1 MWGCIVTPYQ
11 FAAIAAVPSLYV
23 RVYREN
29 SGRIYAGVRSLIICE
44 GVSSLQI
51 ARRVWGGFPHYMWGC
66 IMRQMTRMHNRRVP
80 SLYVRVY
87 HRLNNCRKKETGS
100 LIICEGVSGRL
111 ISKMQCTP
119 FPHYMWWCIVNH
131 NTSQSKPEVPSLY
144 VRVYRCGNF
153 SPHASG
159 CSLTIREGVSL
170 APTVKDEDGEFPHC
184 MWGCIEQWPNFN
196 RRVSVPSLYVRV
208 YRKNRVSYH
217 DPDSSLIMCECM

>member
-100 LIICEGVSGRL
+100 LIICEGVSWTITRARA
-111 ISKMQCTP
+111 SRK
-119 FPHYMWWCIVNH
+119 FPHYTWGCIGAAIFH
-131 NTSQSKPEVPSLY
+131 RTPAAVPSLY
-144 VRVYRCGNF
+144 VRVYRW
-153 SPHASG
+153 H
-159 CSLTIREGVSL
+159 R
-170 APTVKDEDGEFPHC
+170 
-184 MWGCIEQWPNFN
+184 Q
-196 RRVSVPSLYVRV
+196 
-208 YRKNRVSYH
+208 
-217 DPDSSLIMCECM
+217 